1 MKRVLASLVVVA
13 LSSVVGCSGN
23 GSKPAAQTGVGPS
36 SSVLDISPTPPL
48 AASYSQTPVAPQPVT
63 VEPAPA
69 PPVVPETLTVTS
81 TATPASGT
89 IAAAG
94 GKYKVKK
101 GDTLY
106 GIART
111 TYGDGKQW
119 QRIASANP
127 GLSPTSLKVGQVIV
141 VP

>member
-1 MKRVLASLVVVA
+1 VKHVIASLVLVV
-13 LSSVVGCSGN
+13 SVIGCSGKGTKPVAQN
-23 GSKPAAQTGVGPS
+23 GTGAS
-36 SSVLDISPTPPL
+36 SGVLDIAPTPPL

-69 PPVVPETLTVTS
+69 PAFSETPVTS
-81 TATPASGT
+81 TATPASAS
-89 IAAAG
+89 IPAS

-127 GLSPTSLKVGQVIV
+127 GLSPASLKVGQVIV